1 MRRRLTHLNRI
12 GGSIIVVCAVRQGGA
27 ALQGKKMG
35 KEGLRREHRMCSL
48 EIDMTPAAGACTR
61 PCLLPVRRNKELSF
75 WGILCCGM
83 CVVAASLASND
94 NFNTNN
100 VEASAANFSLC
111 NTHSDCFAI
120 GATCLSSVPAEI
132 IDNLAH
138 RPCLTCSASYN
149 VGTAPRMCINGA
161 CCCTSD
167 SVVFG
172 VVPRVHL
179 AQYEH
184 STCGHE
190 GSNCHVEVKL

>member
-1 MRRRLTHLNRI
+1 MLPRDRHDACRRCLHATVFVACQKEQR
-12 GGSIIVVCAVRQGGA
+12 AV
-27 ALQGKKMG
+27 
-35 KEGLRREHRMCSL
+35 
-48 EIDMTPAAGACTR
+48 
-61 PCLLPVRRNKELSF
+61 LLGYILLWF
-75 WGILCCGM
+75 WGIFCCGM

-100 VEASAANFSLC
+100 AEASAANFSVC

-190 GSNCHVEVKL
+190 GSNCHVELKL